1 MVGDMINSQNSYA
14 PDINLKIRDLEEK
27 QRMLQ
32 NQFLLIGKNL
42 IEIKDKSSKDIIE
55 IRKDIEI
62 MKRSVE
68 RLTSFLDT
76 ASEEFPKFARKE
88 DVDIISKQMR
98 MFQPFGGKI

>member
-1 MVGDMINSQNSYA
+1 MGNSQNSYA

-27 QRMLQ
+27 QRMLK

-42 IEIKDKSSKDIIE
+42 IEMKDKSSKEITE
-55 IRKDIEI
+55 IRKDIETI
-62 MKRSVE
+62 KDSMD

-88 DVDIISKQMR
+88 DMEILAKQIR